1 MAAPHKQGPIRV
13 VIVSPALA
21 DANNG
26 NWQTAQRWAGFLPKD
41 RFQVRIVSAW
51 PDALAQQL
59 TAHPAARQDEVM
71 LALHARRSAASIA
84 AWAARP
90 QAVQDA
96 QGKHGVRGL
105 AVVLTGTDLY
115 RDIAQDES
123 AQTSLALAQH
133 LVVLQARGIDALP
146 EALRPK
152 ARVIF
157 QSSTALAPVAK
168 PAPTEQM
175 RAVMVGH
182 LRAEKSPATLFE
194 AARLLADVP
203 QLFIDHIGEALDPA
217 LGAQAEATAASC
229 PNYRWLG
236 SQPHKATRRHI
247 QRAHVLV
254 HTSAMEG
261 GAHVIM
267 EAVQSGTPV
276 LASRIDGNVGMLG
289 DDYAGYFEPG
299 DAAGLAALLT
309 RCKNEN
315 PNALNAPGALLPQL
329 QAQCAARAALFAPE
343 AEQAALLQLVDA
355 LAAPHKPDNSA

>member
-1 MAAPHKQGPIRV
+1 MTEGQGPVRV

-41 RFQVRIVSAW
+41 RFQVRIVKAW
-51 PDALAQQL
+51 PDALALQL
-59 TAHPAARQDEVM
+59 ADHPAARQDEVL
-71 LALHARRSAASIA
+71 LALHARRSADSIA
-84 AWAARP
+84 AWVAR
-90 QAVQDA
+90 VQGS
-96 QGKHGVRGL
+96 QGL

-115 RDIAQDES
+115 RDIGHDES
-123 AQTSLALAQH
+123 AQASLALAQH
-133 LVVLQARGIDALP
+133 LVVLQERGIAALP
-146 EALRPK
+146 EALQPK

-157 QSSTALAPVAK
+157 QSSTVLASVAK
-168 PAPTEQM
+168 PAPSTQL

-194 AARLLADVP
+194 AARLLANVP
-203 QLFIDHIGEALDPA
+203 GLFIDHIGEALDPA
-217 LGAQAEATAASC
+217 LGAQAQATAAQL
-229 PNYRWLG
+229 PHYRWLG

-289 DDYAGYFEPG
+289 EDYAGYFEPG
-299 DAAGLAALLT
+299 DAAGLAVLLT

-315 PNALNAPGALLPQL
+315 PEAPGALLPQL
-329 QAQCAARAALFAPE
+329 QGQCAARAALFAPE
-343 AEQAALLQLVDA
+343 AEQAALLQLMDA
-355 LAAPHKPDNSA
+355 LLT